1 MKNPSR
7 RWVSAIEFD
16 YHTSGLP
23 RTLLTKM
30 LRRCDRTIRD
40 WQTGR
45 RPIPAW
51 TIETLK
57 VYEYERQNA
66 WQQMF
71 ELGPAPPP
79 TSTWFHSHKA
89 RNKRNAAP

>member
-7 RWVSAIEFD
+7 RWVSAVEFER
-16 YHTSGLP
+16 HTSGLP
-23 RTLLTKM
+23 RKFLCRL

-57 VYEYERQNA
+57 VYEFERTLA
-66 WQQMF
+66 WQQIF
-71 ELGPAPPP
+71 EIGPCIGAAN
-79 TSTWFHSHKA
+79 TWLYEAEAKI
-89 RNKRNAAP
+89 KRNRAA